1 MRILQLT
8 RLIINCSRDMRK
20 DIDQII
26 NKFEDLETE
35 QENDHKVSTALHN
48 EV

>member
-1 MRILQLT
+1 MRE
-8 RLIINCSRDMRK
+8 
-20 DIDQII
+20 DIDQITT
-26 NKFEDLETE
+26 KFEHLETE